1 MSNWLKL
8 EGDVCAVTG
17 ALGGMGVEICREFAR
32 NGANV
37 VMLDLDEEKVKAAA
51 ADLAA
56 EFGIHAEGYKMNAT
70 DEAEVQAAVDATIAN
85 FGRVDVLVNT
95 AGILRF
101 AAMEDLPLSDWEQVL
116 NVNLTGYFITSQRFG
131 REMIKAGQGRL
142 VHISTVASH
151 SPETFSGVYSSTKA
165 GVNMMSKMLAA
176 EWGPYG
182 VRSNC
187 VEPCFVKT
195 PMSANFYA
203 DPEVEKSRSRLIAT
217 RRIGEVSDIANAVM
231 FLASKRSDFTTG
243 DAIKV
248 DGGFSNM
255 MGDLTAKPG
264 GRRAYADNYLKNKR
278 VETNLTG
285 RPRGHARSSPVSIR
299 KSPMAS
305 TNSNKGRAVVLSAAC
320 VTMFFISSIAL
331 YSVVSKNLL
340 AVYPEWS
347 SALTWAF
354 PVFQT
359 IMAVTGIFAGRIS
372 DKIGPRNVVIA
383 AAVCYGLGWFMS
395 VLPVVLARR
404 RHRQRPGLQPGAH
417 HRTKVVHRQE
427 GSRLRHHPGRFD
439 RRPRR
444 AVPGARLAAHP
455 EPGHLW
461 RPQGARRHLLCDD
474 CRLRPVPEGPRG
486 RLAARG
492 LRGPQGRRA
501 CRHLR

>member
-37 VMLDLDEEKVKAAA
+37 VLLDLDEEKVKAAA

-70 DEAEVQAAVDATIAN
+70 DEAEVQAAVDATIAG

-101 AAMEDLPLSDWEQVL
+101 AAMEDLPLSDWNEVI

-195 PMSANFYA
+195 PMSASFYA
-203 DPEVEKSRSRLIAT
+203 DPEVEKSRSRL
-217 RRIGEVSDIANAVM
+217 IANAVM

-264 GRRAYADNYLKNKR
+264 GRRAFADNYLKHKG
-278 VETNLTG
+278 VELWSDESG
-285 RPRGHARSSPVSIR
+285 
-299 KSPMAS
+299 
-305 TNSNKGRAVVLSAAC
+305 
-320 VTMFFISSIAL
+320 IA
-331 YSVVSKNLL
+331 K
-340 AVYPEWS
+340 P
-347 SALTWAF
+347 TD
-354 PVFQT
+354 Q
-359 IMAVTGIFAGRIS
+359 
-372 DKIGPRNVVIA
+372 
-383 AAVCYGLGWFMS
+383 
-395 VLPVVLARR
+395 
-404 RHRQRPGLQPGAH
+404 
-417 HRTKVVHRQE
+417 
-427 GSRLRHHPGRFD
+427 
-439 RRPRR
+439 
-444 AVPGARLAAHP
+444 
-455 EPGHLW
+455 
-461 RPQGARRHLLCDD
+461 
-474 CRLRPVPEGPRG
+474 
-486 RLAARG
+486 
-492 LRGPQGRRA
+492 
-501 CRHLR
+501 

>member
-37 VMLDLDEEKVKAAA
+37 VLLDLDEEKVKAAA

-101 AAMEDLPLSDWEQVL
+101 AAMEDLPLSDWNEVI

-165 GVNMMSKMLAA
+165 GVKHMSNALAIEYA
-176 EWGPYG
+176 KDNIRFNSVCYG
-182 VRSNC
+182 YILSGLHEKC

-195 PMSANFYA
+195 PMSASFYA

-231 FLASKRSDFTTG
+231 FLASTRSDFTTG

-264 GRRAYADNYLKNKR
+264 GRRAFADNYLKNKG
-278 VETNLTG
+278 VEL
-285 RPRGHARSSPVSIR
+285 
-299 KSPMAS
+299 
-305 TNSNKGRAVVLSAAC
+305 
-320 VTMFFISSIAL
+320 
-331 YSVVSKNLL
+331 
-340 AVYPEWS
+340 WS
-347 SALTWAF
+347 DESGVAKPTD
-354 PVFQT
+354 Q
-359 IMAVTGIFAGRIS
+359 
-372 DKIGPRNVVIA
+372 
-383 AAVCYGLGWFMS
+383 
-395 VLPVVLARR
+395 
-404 RHRQRPGLQPGAH
+404 
-417 HRTKVVHRQE
+417 
-427 GSRLRHHPGRFD
+427 
-439 RRPRR
+439 
-444 AVPGARLAAHP
+444 
-455 EPGHLW
+455 
-461 RPQGARRHLLCDD
+461 
-474 CRLRPVPEGPRG
+474 
-486 RLAARG
+486 
-492 LRGPQGRRA
+492 
-501 CRHLR
+501 

>member
-37 VMLDLDEEKVKAAA
+37 VLLDLDEEKVKAAA

-70 DEAEVQAAVDATIAN
+70 DEAEVQAAVDATIAG

-101 AAMEDLPLSDWEQVL
+101 AAMEDLPLSDWNEVI

-195 PMSANFYA
+195 PMSASFYA
-203 DPEVEKSRSRLIAT
+203 DPEVEKSRSRL
-217 RRIGEVSDIANAVM
+217 IANAVM

-264 GRRAYADNYLKNKR
+264 GRRAFADNYLKNKS
-278 VETNLTG
+278 VELWSDESG
-285 RPRGHARSSPVSIR
+285 
-299 KSPMAS
+299 
-305 TNSNKGRAVVLSAAC
+305 
-320 VTMFFISSIAL
+320 IA
-331 YSVVSKNLL
+331 K
-340 AVYPEWS
+340 P
-347 SALTWAF
+347 TD
-354 PVFQT
+354 Q
-359 IMAVTGIFAGRIS
+359 
-372 DKIGPRNVVIA
+372 
-383 AAVCYGLGWFMS
+383 
-395 VLPVVLARR
+395 
-404 RHRQRPGLQPGAH
+404 
-417 HRTKVVHRQE
+417 
-427 GSRLRHHPGRFD
+427 
-439 RRPRR
+439 
-444 AVPGARLAAHP
+444 
-455 EPGHLW
+455 
-461 RPQGARRHLLCDD
+461 
-474 CRLRPVPEGPRG
+474 
-486 RLAARG
+486 
-492 LRGPQGRRA
+492 
-501 CRHLR
+501 

>member
-17 ALGGMGVEICREFAR
+17 ALDGMGVEICREFAR

-37 VMLDLDEEKVKAAA
+37 VLLDLDEEKVKAAA

-70 DEAEVQAAVDATIAN
+70 DEAEVQAAVDATIAG

-101 AAMEDLPLSDWEQVL
+101 AAMEDLPLSDWNEVI

-195 PMSANFYA
+195 PMSASFYA
-203 DPEVEKSRSRLIAT
+203 DPEVEKSRSRL
-217 RRIGEVSDIANAVM
+217 IANAVM

-255 MGDLTAKPG
+255 MDDLTAKPG
-264 GRRAYADNYLKNKR
+264 GRRAYADNYLKNKG
-278 VETNLTG
+278 VEL
-285 RPRGHARSSPVSIR
+285 
-299 KSPMAS
+299 
-305 TNSNKGRAVVLSAAC
+305 
-320 VTMFFISSIAL
+320 
-331 YSVVSKNLL
+331 
-340 AVYPEWS
+340 WS
-347 SALTWAF
+347 DESGVAKPTD
-354 PVFQT
+354 Q
-359 IMAVTGIFAGRIS
+359 
-372 DKIGPRNVVIA
+372 
-383 AAVCYGLGWFMS
+383 
-395 VLPVVLARR
+395 
-404 RHRQRPGLQPGAH
+404 
-417 HRTKVVHRQE
+417 
-427 GSRLRHHPGRFD
+427 
-439 RRPRR
+439 
-444 AVPGARLAAHP
+444 
-455 EPGHLW
+455 
-461 RPQGARRHLLCDD
+461 
-474 CRLRPVPEGPRG
+474 
-486 RLAARG
+486 
-492 LRGPQGRRA
+492 
-501 CRHLR
+501 

>member
-37 VMLDLDEEKVKAAA
+37 VLLDLDEEKVKAAA

-70 DEAEVQAAVDATIAN
+70 DEMRWIDSYDQLDATVERVAAV
-85 FGRVDVLVNT
+85 RVNT

-264 GRRAYADNYLKNKR
+264 GRRAYADNYLKNKG
-278 VETNLTG
+278 VEL
-285 RPRGHARSSPVSIR
+285 
-299 KSPMAS
+299 
-305 TNSNKGRAVVLSAAC
+305 
-320 VTMFFISSIAL
+320 
-331 YSVVSKNLL
+331 
-340 AVYPEWS
+340 WS
-347 SALTWAF
+347 DESGVAKPTD
-354 PVFQT
+354 Q
-359 IMAVTGIFAGRIS
+359 
-372 DKIGPRNVVIA
+372 
-383 AAVCYGLGWFMS
+383 
-395 VLPVVLARR
+395 
-404 RHRQRPGLQPGAH
+404 
-417 HRTKVVHRQE
+417 
-427 GSRLRHHPGRFD
+427 
-439 RRPRR
+439 
-444 AVPGARLAAHP
+444 
-455 EPGHLW
+455 
-461 RPQGARRHLLCDD
+461 
-474 CRLRPVPEGPRG
+474 
-486 RLAARG
+486 
-492 LRGPQGRRA
+492 
-501 CRHLR
+501 

>member
-37 VMLDLDEEKVKAAA
+37 VLLDLDEEKVKAAA
-51 ADLAA
+51 ADLAT

-70 DEAEVQAAVDATIAN
+70 DEAEVQAAVDATIAD

-101 AAMEDLPLSDWEQVL
+101 AAMGNLPLSDWEQVL

-131 REMIKAGQGRL
+131 REMI
-142 VHISTVASH
+142 
-151 SPETFSGVYSSTKA
+151 KA

-195 PMSANFYA
+195 PMSASFYA

-264 GRRAYADNYLKNKR
+264 GRRAFADNYLKNKG
-278 VETNLTG
+278 VELWSDESG
-285 RPRGHARSSPVSIR
+285 
-299 KSPMAS
+299 
-305 TNSNKGRAVVLSAAC
+305 
-320 VTMFFISSIAL
+320 IA
-331 YSVVSKNLL
+331 K
-340 AVYPEWS
+340 P
-347 SALTWAF
+347 TD
-354 PVFQT
+354 Q
-359 IMAVTGIFAGRIS
+359 
-372 DKIGPRNVVIA
+372 
-383 AAVCYGLGWFMS
+383 
-395 VLPVVLARR
+395 
-404 RHRQRPGLQPGAH
+404 
-417 HRTKVVHRQE
+417 
-427 GSRLRHHPGRFD
+427 
-439 RRPRR
+439 
-444 AVPGARLAAHP
+444 
-455 EPGHLW
+455 
-461 RPQGARRHLLCDD
+461 
-474 CRLRPVPEGPRG
+474 
-486 RLAARG
+486 
-492 LRGPQGRRA
+492 
-501 CRHLR
+501 

>member
-37 VMLDLDEEKVKAAA
+37 VLLDLDEEKVKTAA

-70 DEAEVQAAVDATIAN
+70 DEAEVQAAVDATIAG

-101 AAMEDLPLSDWEQVL
+101 AAMEDLPLSDWNEVI

-131 REMIKAGQGRL
+131 CEMIKAGQGRL
-142 VHISTVASH
+142 AHISTVASH

-195 PMSANFYA
+195 PMSASFYA
-203 DPEVEKSRSRLIAT
+203 DPEVEKSRSRL
-217 RRIGEVSDIANAVM
+217 IANAVM

-264 GRRAYADNYLKNKR
+264 GRRAFADNYLKNKG
-278 VETNLTG
+278 VELWSDESG
-285 RPRGHARSSPVSIR
+285 
-299 KSPMAS
+299 
-305 TNSNKGRAVVLSAAC
+305 
-320 VTMFFISSIAL
+320 IA
-331 YSVVSKNLL
+331 K
-340 AVYPEWS
+340 P
-347 SALTWAF
+347 TD
-354 PVFQT
+354 Q
-359 IMAVTGIFAGRIS
+359 
-372 DKIGPRNVVIA
+372 
-383 AAVCYGLGWFMS
+383 
-395 VLPVVLARR
+395 
-404 RHRQRPGLQPGAH
+404 
-417 HRTKVVHRQE
+417 
-427 GSRLRHHPGRFD
+427 
-439 RRPRR
+439 
-444 AVPGARLAAHP
+444 
-455 EPGHLW
+455 
-461 RPQGARRHLLCDD
+461 
-474 CRLRPVPEGPRG
+474 
-486 RLAARG
+486 
-492 LRGPQGRRA
+492 
-501 CRHLR
+501 

>member
-37 VMLDLDEEKVKAAA
+37 VLLDLDEEKVKAA
-51 ADLAA
+51 AA

-70 DEAEVQAAVDATIAN
+70 DEAEVQAAVDATIAG

-95 AGILRF
+95 AGILCF
-101 AAMEDLPLSDWEQVL
+101 AAMEDLPLSDWNEVI

-195 PMSANFYA
+195 PMSASFYA
-203 DPEVEKSRSRLIAT
+203 DPEVEKSRSHL
-217 RRIGEVSDIANAVM
+217 IANAVM

-264 GRRAYADNYLKNKR
+264 GRRAFADNYLKNKG
-278 VETNLTG
+278 VELWSDESG
-285 RPRGHARSSPVSIR
+285 
-299 KSPMAS
+299 
-305 TNSNKGRAVVLSAAC
+305 
-320 VTMFFISSIAL
+320 IA
-331 YSVVSKNLL
+331 K
-340 AVYPEWS
+340 P
-347 SALTWAF
+347 TD
-354 PVFQT
+354 Q
-359 IMAVTGIFAGRIS
+359 
-372 DKIGPRNVVIA
+372 
-383 AAVCYGLGWFMS
+383 
-395 VLPVVLARR
+395 
-404 RHRQRPGLQPGAH
+404 
-417 HRTKVVHRQE
+417 
-427 GSRLRHHPGRFD
+427 
-439 RRPRR
+439 
-444 AVPGARLAAHP
+444 
-455 EPGHLW
+455 
-461 RPQGARRHLLCDD
+461 
-474 CRLRPVPEGPRG
+474 
-486 RLAARG
+486 
-492 LRGPQGRRA
+492 
-501 CRHLR
+501 

>member
-17 ALGGMGVEICREFAR
+17 ALGGMGAEICREFAR

-70 DEAEVQAAVDATIAN
+70 DEAEVQAAVDATIAD
-85 FGRVDVLVNT
+85 FGHVDVLVNT

-195 PMSANFYA
+195 LRTRASSSGPMSPASPSRPTSKPTLQGGPA
-203 DPEVEKSRSRLIAT
+203 DTPVPPPYRLERVQWLPPTPT
-217 RRIGEVSDIANAVM
+217 RVALSCFPPR
-231 FLASKRSDFTTG
+231 ASPCS
-243 DAIKV
+243 
-248 DGGFSNM
+248 
-255 MGDLTAKPG
+255 
-264 GRRAYADNYLKNKR
+264 
-278 VETNLTG
+278 
-285 RPRGHARSSPVSIR
+285 
-299 KSPMAS
+299 
-305 TNSNKGRAVVLSAAC
+305 
-320 VTMFFISSIAL
+320 
-331 YSVVSKNLL
+331 
-340 AVYPEWS
+340 S
-347 SALTWAF
+347 SA
-354 PVFQT
+354 P
-359 IMAVTGIFAGRIS
+359 
-372 DKIGPRNVVIA
+372 
-383 AAVCYGLGWFMS
+383 
-395 VLPVVLARR
+395 
-404 RHRQRPGLQPGAH
+404 
-417 HRTKVVHRQE
+417 
-427 GSRLRHHPGRFD
+427 SRCIPS
-439 RRPRR
+439 
-444 AVPGARLAAHP
+444 
-455 EPGHLW
+455 
-461 RPQGARRHLLCDD
+461 
-474 CRLRPVPEGPRG
+474 
-486 RLAARG
+486 
-492 LRGPQGRRA
+492 
-501 CRHLR
+501 

>member
-8 EGDVCAVTG
+8 EGDACAVTG

-32 NGANV
+32 NGTNV
-37 VMLDLDEEKVKAAA
+37 VLLDLDEEKVKAAA

-70 DEAEVQAAVDATIAN
+70 DEAEVQAAVDATIAG

-101 AAMEDLPLSDWEQVL
+101 AAMEDLPLSDWNEVI
-116 NVNLTGYFITSQRFG
+116 NDNLTGYVLTSQRFG

-195 PMSANFYA
+195 PMSASFYA
-203 DPEVEKSRSRLIAT
+203 DPEVEKSRSRL
-217 RRIGEVSDIANAVM
+217 IANAVM

-264 GRRAYADNYLKNKR
+264 GRRAFADNYLKNKG
-278 VETNLTG
+278 VELWSDESG
-285 RPRGHARSSPVSIR
+285 
-299 KSPMAS
+299 
-305 TNSNKGRAVVLSAAC
+305 
-320 VTMFFISSIAL
+320 IA
-331 YSVVSKNLL
+331 K
-340 AVYPEWS
+340 P
-347 SALTWAF
+347 TD
-354 PVFQT
+354 Q
-359 IMAVTGIFAGRIS
+359 
-372 DKIGPRNVVIA
+372 
-383 AAVCYGLGWFMS
+383 
-395 VLPVVLARR
+395 
-404 RHRQRPGLQPGAH
+404 
-417 HRTKVVHRQE
+417 
-427 GSRLRHHPGRFD
+427 
-439 RRPRR
+439 
-444 AVPGARLAAHP
+444 
-455 EPGHLW
+455 
-461 RPQGARRHLLCDD
+461 
-474 CRLRPVPEGPRG
+474 
-486 RLAARG
+486 
-492 LRGPQGRRA
+492 
-501 CRHLR
+501 

>member
-37 VMLDLDEEKVKAAA
+37 VLLDLDEEKVKAAA

-56 EFGIHAEGYKMNAT
+56 EFGIHAEGYEMNAT
-70 DEAEVQAAVDATIAN
+70 DEAEVQAAVDATIAD

-203 DPEVEKSRSRLIAT
+203 D
-217 RRIGEVSDIANAVM
+217 AVM

-264 GRRAYADNYLKNKR
+264 GRRAYADNYLKNKG
-278 VETNLTG
+278 VEL
-285 RPRGHARSSPVSIR
+285 
-299 KSPMAS
+299 
-305 TNSNKGRAVVLSAAC
+305 
-320 VTMFFISSIAL
+320 
-331 YSVVSKNLL
+331 
-340 AVYPEWS
+340 WS
-347 SALTWAF
+347 DESGVAKPTD
-354 PVFQT
+354 Q
-359 IMAVTGIFAGRIS
+359 
-372 DKIGPRNVVIA
+372 
-383 AAVCYGLGWFMS
+383 
-395 VLPVVLARR
+395 
-404 RHRQRPGLQPGAH
+404 
-417 HRTKVVHRQE
+417 
-427 GSRLRHHPGRFD
+427 
-439 RRPRR
+439 
-444 AVPGARLAAHP
+444 
-455 EPGHLW
+455 
-461 RPQGARRHLLCDD
+461 
-474 CRLRPVPEGPRG
+474 
-486 RLAARG
+486 
-492 LRGPQGRRA
+492 
-501 CRHLR
+501 

>member
-37 VMLDLDEEKVKAAA
+37 VLLDLNEEKVKAAA

-70 DEAEVQAAVDATIAN
+70 DEAEVQAAVDAT
-85 FGRVDVLVNT
+85 
-95 AGILRF
+95 GILRF
-101 AAMEDLPLSDWEQVL
+101 AAMEDLPLSDWNEVI

-195 PMSANFYA
+195 PMSASFYA

-264 GRRAYADNYLKNKR
+264 GRRAFADNYLKNKG
-278 VETNLTG
+278 VEL
-285 RPRGHARSSPVSIR
+285 
-299 KSPMAS
+299 
-305 TNSNKGRAVVLSAAC
+305 
-320 VTMFFISSIAL
+320 
-331 YSVVSKNLL
+331 
-340 AVYPEWS
+340 WS
-347 SALTWAF
+347 DESGVAKPTD
-354 PVFQT
+354 Q
-359 IMAVTGIFAGRIS
+359 
-372 DKIGPRNVVIA
+372 
-383 AAVCYGLGWFMS
+383 
-395 VLPVVLARR
+395 
-404 RHRQRPGLQPGAH
+404 
-417 HRTKVVHRQE
+417 
-427 GSRLRHHPGRFD
+427 
-439 RRPRR
+439 
-444 AVPGARLAAHP
+444 
-455 EPGHLW
+455 
-461 RPQGARRHLLCDD
+461 
-474 CRLRPVPEGPRG
+474 
-486 RLAARG
+486 
-492 LRGPQGRRA
+492 
-501 CRHLR
+501 